1 MTSNQQEEVFEYNC
15 SIGFGTDEE
24 SANIVYQTIIV
35 DEELS
40 TKVKRN
46 VNLQYASEDKS
57 HNLIINFISSDA
69 RQLRSSVKGIL
80 DTIHL
85 SIETLAK
92 FVEQ

>member
-1 MTSNQQEEVFEYNC
+1 MTTTHPEEVFEYNC
-15 SIGFGTDEE
+15 SIGFGSDEE

-35 DEELS
+35 DHELS

-46 VNLQYASEDKS
+46 INLHSSSEDGS
-57 HNLIINFISSDA
+57 HHLIINFTSSDA
-69 RQLRSSVKGIL
+69 RQLRSSVKGTL

-85 SIETLAK
+85 SIETLTK